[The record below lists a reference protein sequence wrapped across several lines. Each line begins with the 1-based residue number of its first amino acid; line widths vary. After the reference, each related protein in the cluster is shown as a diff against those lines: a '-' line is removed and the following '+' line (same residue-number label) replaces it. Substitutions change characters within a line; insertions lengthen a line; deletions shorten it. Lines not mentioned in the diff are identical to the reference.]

1 MIEAKAFLEGF
12 KILQSMQISKKQVMK
27 IEMF

>member
-1 MIEAKAFLEGF
+1 MTEAKAFLEGF
-12 KILQSMQISKKQVMK
+12 KILQGVQISKKQVMK